1 MTMRTRFL
9 FTLILLVVLGAGL
22 AAVENSNTYMPLVGS
37 AQFTSRVSYITAME
51 SAVILTEAQ
60 TGTYTAACHTKR
72 AALAATVALG
82 PAGYAPVFA
91 VHLATN
97 INVTSAGALT
107 GSGQTLDSP
116 ITDAAMLAAVA
127 SLWSTVSG
135 CVTNP

>member
-1 MTMRTRFL
+1 MLKR
-9 FTLILLVVLGAGL
+9 ISLVGVLVLMMGAGL
-22 AAVENSNTYMPLVGS
+22 LAVENSNTFMPLVGS
-37 AQFTSRVSYITAME
+37 FTFTNRVQYITAME
-51 SAVILTEAQ
+51 AAVILTEAQ

-72 AALAATVALG
+72 VALAAIIALG

-135 CVTNP
+135 CSSFP